1 MEKTT
6 SEKIRLGL
14 FVIIGL
20 SFFVIAI
27 YFIGSKQQMFGKTD
41 HLTAVF
47 NNVGGLQLGNNVR
60 FSGINIGS
68 VREIKII
75 NDTTINVDM
84 QIEKSYFQYIKKDAI
99 ASIGSDGLVGSVII
113 NIIPGKGNES
123 NVVAGDFIKSVN
135 RIRTDDMMSTLNI
148 TNQNAA
154 RLTADLLKITN
165 DIYNGNGTISV
176 LLRDSTMA
184 NNLKESMYNLKVTT
198 SKTTQ
203 TIDNLNSQITSFDNK
218 NNVIGVLKDTA
229 VANKI
234 KKVVINLNQSSEEIN
249 KVVTNLNATILNIKE
264 GKGAINYLSNDT
276 KLVEQID
283 STMTNINEASKKLN
297 ENLEALKHNWFFR
310 GYFKKMEKQKSA
322 DK

>member
-1 MEKTT
+1 
-6 SEKIRLGL
+6 
-14 FVIIGL
+14 L
-20 SFFVIAI
+20 SFFVVAI

-41 HLTAVF
+41 HLSAVF

-113 NIIPGKGNES
+113 NIIPGKGIEA
-123 NVVAGDFIKSVN
+123 NVVAGDIIKSVN
-135 RIRTDDMMSTLNI
+135 RIRTDDMMSTLNV

-165 DIYNGNGTISV
+165 DINNGNGTISV
-176 LLRDSTMA
+176 LLRDSTMS
-184 NNLKESMYNLKVTT
+184 NDLKETIHNLKLT
-198 SKTTQ
+198 SQKTTQ
-203 TIDNLNSQITSFDNK
+203 TIDNLNTQIASFDNK
-218 NNVIGVLKDTA
+218 NNVIGVLKDTV

-264 GKGAINYLSNDT
+264 GKGAINYLANDQ
-276 KLVEQID
+276 KLVKQID
-283 STMTNINEASKKLN
+283 STMSNINEASKKLN

-310 GYFKKMEKQKSA
+310 GYFKKMEKQKAA

>member
-20 SFFVIAI
+20 SFFVVAI

-41 HLTAVF
+41 HLSAVF

-113 NIIPGKGNES
+113 NIIPGKGIES
-123 NVVAGDFIKSVN
+123 NVVAGDIIKSVN
-135 RIRTDDMMSTLNI
+135 RIRTDDMMSTLNV

-165 DIYNGNGTISV
+165 DINNGNGTIGV
-176 LLRDSTMA
+176 LLRDSTMS
-184 NNLKESMYNLKVTT
+184 NDLKETIHNLKLT
-198 SKTTQ
+198 SQKTTQ
-203 TIDNLNSQITSFDNK
+203 TIDNLNTQIASFDNK
-218 NNVIGVLKDTA
+218 NNVIGVLKDTV

-264 GKGAINYLSNDT
+264 GKGAINYLANDQ
-276 KLVEQID
+276 KLVKQID
-283 STMTNINEASKKLN
+283 STMSNINEASKKLN

-310 GYFKKMEKQKSA
+310 GYFKKMEKQKAA

>member
-20 SFFVIAI
+20 SFFVVAI

-41 HLTAVF
+41 HLSAVF

-113 NIIPGKGNES
+113 NIIPGKGIEA
-123 NVVAGDFIKSVN
+123 NVVAGDIIKSVN
-135 RIRTDDMMSTLNI
+135 RIRTDDIMSTLNV

-165 DIYNGNGTISV
+165 DINNGNGTIGV
-176 LLRDSTMA
+176 LLRDSTMS
-184 NNLKESMYNLKVTT
+184 NDLKETIHNLKLT
-198 SKTTQ
+198 SQKTTQ
-203 TIDNLNSQITSFDNK
+203 TIDNLNTQIASLDNK
-218 NNVIGVLKDTA
+218 NNVIGVLKDTV

-264 GKGAINYLSNDT
+264 GKGAINYLANDQ
-276 KLVEQID
+276 KLVKQID
-283 STMTNINEASKKLN
+283 STMSNINEASKKLN
-297 ENLEALKHNWFFR
+297 ENLEALKHNWFFK
-310 GYFKKMEKQKSA
+310 GYFKKMEKQKA
-322 DK
+322 VNK

>member
-154 RLTADLLKITN
+154 RITADLLKITN

>member
-1 MEKTT
+1 
-6 SEKIRLGL
+6 
-14 FVIIGL
+14 
-20 SFFVIAI
+20 
-27 YFIGSKQQMFGKTD
+27 
-41 HLTAVF
+41 
-47 NNVGGLQLGNNVR
+47 VR

-113 NIIPGKGNES
+113 NIIPGKGIEA

-176 LLRDSTMA
+176 LLKDATMA
-184 NNLKESMYNLKVTT
+184 NNLKESMYNLKITT
-198 SKTTQ
+198 YKTTQ

-229 VANKI
+229 VAIKI

-310 GYFKKMEKQKSA
+310 GYFKKMEKQKAA